1 MGGLS
6 FEKTYTLYVDFDNP
20 GGLQSG
26 APVRVAGVKVGK
38 VDELAFMGGKV
49 DPKTN
54 RRTLVRAKIN
64 VEARVKES
72 IHDDADFYVTTQ
84 GVLGEQFL
92 AIDPGSPQKG
102 VLPEGSIVKGIDP
115 PRLDLFL
122 AKAYELLDTTMNG
135 IRNNRELISDIATN
149 TAGLLKGLNT
159 TLTDNRER
167 INRTMANLESL
178 TAEANTL
185 TVHARTQY
193 VDNPKIARTIDNIDR
208 LSTDIQKDSGPL
220 LKDARES
227 LANLNR
233 ASKVDRRRRGAGE
246 AQEDDRGRR
255 PARRPRQR
263 HRRRR
268 AGHRPAHQ
276 EGQRHRRRP
285 RHGRGDLR
293 RRPGDGARPQAQ
305 PVEVSLARVS
315 SRRRAAERRSAVGAE
330 STGGHA
336 RVGHARV
343 GHARVLIVRAVAS
356 GLASRGPSPPASAA
370 PPSGGGRPVDL
381 RQVVRAHRA
390 PPRCGTQTSPA
401 AQSVAAK
408 HSSPGPG
415 QRRAAR
421 RRRRRREPSG
431 ERADHHA
438 ASARRPRRGRARES
452 RSAGAATGARCFT
465 REILRD
471 RQEHVAFVDGLALGA
486 ADLLDLSGCRRLDGH
501 LHLHRLED
509 HAASGP
515 R

>member
-1 MGGLS
+1 MAQEKSIEVKVGVLILVSLGILAAFVLIMGGLS

-20 GGLQSG
+20 GGLQTG

-38 VDELAFMGGKV
+38 VSELAFMGGKV

-84 GVLGEQFL
+84 GVLGEQYL

-178 TAEANTL
+178 TTEANTL

-208 LSTDIQKDSGPL
+208 LSSDIQKDSGPL

-233 ASKVDRRRRGAGE
+233 ASKVVGGE
-246 AQEDDRGRR
+246 EEQVKLKKTIEDVAQLA
-255 PARRPRQR
+255 AR
-263 HRRRR
+263 
-268 AGHRPAHQ
+268 ANATAA
-276 EGQRHRRRP
+276 
-285 RHGRGDLR
+285 D
-293 RRPGDGARPQAQ
+293 AQAIVQ
-305 PVEVSLARVS
+305 HIKKGNGT
-315 SRRRAAERRSAVGAE
+315 VGALVMDE
-330 STGGHA
+330 A
-336 RVGHARV
+336 IYDDVQEM
-343 GHARVLIVRAVAS
+343 VR
-356 GLASRGPSPPASAA
+356 
-370 PPSGGGRPVDL
+370 DL
-381 RQVVRAHRA
+381 
-390 PPRCGTQTSPA
+390 
-401 AQSVAAK
+401 K
-408 HSSPGPG
+408 HNPWKFLW
-415 QRRAAR
+415 
-421 RRRRRREPSG
+421 RE
-431 ERADHHA
+431 
-438 ASARRPRRGRARES
+438 
-452 RSAGAATGARCFT
+452 
-465 REILRD
+465 
-471 RQEHVAFVDGLALGA
+471 
-486 ADLLDLSGCRRLDGH
+486 
-501 LHLHRLED
+501 
-509 HAASGP
+509 
-515 R
+515 